1 MSSRPDESIPRTQ
14 RLFFALWPDT
24 DVRDALGR
32 QLAGTVLEK
41 PYRRAK
47 RVPTANLHM
56 TLAFPGQVTA
66 IQRACLEMAADSVS
80 GAPFTLVIDHVDRW
94 PGPRVLWSGPTRTPP
109 ALWSLA
115 GVLRKS
121 LSACGIQQEKQ
132 LFRPHITL
140 ARKVE
145 RTGEAIKISPVEWR
159 IKRFVLVESR
169 TQSSESIYTVLRT
182 WMLEGE

>member
-1 MSSRPDESIPRTQ
+1 MSSGPAESIPRTQ
-14 RLFFALWPDT
+14 RLFFALWPDA

-47 RVPTANLHM
+47 RVPAANLHM

-66 IQRACLEMAADSVS
+66 TQRACLEMVADSVS

-94 PGPRVLWSGPTRTPP
+94 PGPRLLWSGPTRTPA
-109 ALWSLA
+109 ALCSLA
-115 GVLRKS
+115 GGLRKS
-121 LSACGIQQEKQ
+121 LSTCGIQQEKQ
-132 LFRPHITL
+132 PFHPHITL
-140 ARKVE
+140 ARKVD

-159 IKRFVLVESR
+159 VKHFVLVESR
-169 TQSSESIYTVLRT
+169 TRSSGSIYTVLRT
-182 WMLEGE
+182 WVLEGG